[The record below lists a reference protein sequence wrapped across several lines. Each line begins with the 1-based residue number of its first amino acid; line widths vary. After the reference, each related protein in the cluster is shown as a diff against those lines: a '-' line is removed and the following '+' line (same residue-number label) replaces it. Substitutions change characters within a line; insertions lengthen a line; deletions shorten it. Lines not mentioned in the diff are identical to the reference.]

1 MEKALLVHLSTDK
14 EQKEKAEDSL
24 QELKSLVESA
34 GGQAAGELYQSRE
47 SIHRKY
53 LIGAGKVDEV
63 ARMRQESDADLVVFD
78 HDLTPGQQ
86 RALEDRIDSKVIDRT
101 QLILDIFA
109 QRAHSNEGK
118 LQVELAQLNYL
129 LPRLTGKGQA
139 LSRLGGGIGTR
150 GPGEKKLEVDR
161 RRIKKRIGRIKQD
174 LKKTQKRR
182 IEQRQRR
189 RRSPVPVVSLVGYTN
204 AGKSTLFNRMTGVDK
219 FVSKKLFA
227 TLDPVIRRMSF
238 SDGAYVYFTDTVGFI
253 KELPAELK
261 TAFRATLEEV
271 HEANCI
277 CHVID
282 ITSPH
287 YRDHILTV
295 EMILSELDV
304 TDIPLIKVFNKIDM
318 VPDPQEYADINQNL
332 DQDSVY
338 ISAQTGTGLE
348 TLQQK
353 IREVVFKSKKIY
365 YLEVPRKERNLIDS
379 FPKWSI
385 VLKRSETE
393 QNVKL
398 KILAD
403 PKNMLNFIPYIQR
416 GESHW

>member
-14 EQKEKAEDSL
+14 EPKEKAEDSL
-24 QELKSLVESA
+24 HELKRLVESA
-34 GGQAAGELYQSRE
+34 GGKAIGELYQIRE
-47 SIHRKY
+47 AVHRKF
-53 LIGAGKVDEV
+53 LVGTGKVDEV
-63 ARMRQESDADLVVFD
+63 TRLKEETDADLVVFD

-161 RRIKKRIGRIKQD
+161 RRIQKRISKIKQD

-182 IEQRQRR
+182 IDQRQRR
-189 RRSPVPVVSLVGYTN
+189 HRSPVPVVSLVGYTN
-204 AGKSTLFNRMTGVDK
+204 AGKSTLFNRLTGMDK
-219 FVSKKLFA
+219 FVSKQLFA

-238 SDGAYVYFTDTVGFI
+238 SDGSYVFFTDTVGFI
-253 KELPAELK
+253 KELPSELK
-261 TAFRATLEEV
+261 TAFRATLEEIR
-271 HEANCI
+271 EADCI

-287 YRDHILTV
+287 YRDHVMAVEAILA
-295 EMILSELDV
+295 ELDV
-304 TDIPLIKVFNKIDM
+304 LDIPIVKIFNKTDL
-318 VPDPQEYADINQNL
+318 VSNSQEYLGINNSL

-338 ISAQTGTGLE
+338 ISARKGTGLE
-348 TLQQK
+348 QLKQK
-353 IREVVFKSKKIY
+353 IRTVVFKSKKIY
-365 YLEVPRKERNLIDS
+365 HLEVPRKEKNLIHS

-385 VLKRSETE
+385 VLKRVETE
-393 QNVKL
+393 RSVKI

-403 PKNMLNFIPYIQR
+403 PKYMLNFIPYIKR
-416 GESHW
+416 GETHW

>member
-14 EQKEKAEDSL
+14 KQKEKAEDSL
-24 QELKSLVESA
+24 QELEQLVESA
-34 GGQAAGELYQSRE
+34 GGTVIGELYQNRE
-47 SIHRKY
+47 AIHRKY
-53 LIGAGKVDEV
+53 LIGTGKANEV
-63 ARMRQESDADLVVFD
+63 SRLKKETGADLVVFD

-161 RRIKKRIGRIKQD
+161 RRIQKRISKIKQD
-174 LKKTQKRR
+174 LTKTQKRR
-182 IEQRQRR
+182 KEQRHQR

-204 AGKSTLFNRMTGVDK
+204 AGKSTLFNRMTGVNK
-219 FVSKKLFA
+219 FVSKQLFA

-238 SDGAYVYFTDTVGFI
+238 SDGAYVFFTDTVGFI
-253 KELPAELK
+253 RDLPSELK

-271 HEANCI
+271 HEADCI

-287 YRDHILTV
+287 HREHILAV
-295 EMILSELDV
+295 ESILAELDV
-304 TDIPLIKVFNKIDM
+304 LDIPMVNVFNKIDLI
-318 VPDPQEYADINQNL
+318 PDPQEYLNTNRNL

-338 ISAQTGTGLE
+338 ISAREGTGLE
-348 TLQQK
+348 QLKQA
-353 IREVVFKSKKIY
+353 IRTVVFKSKKIY
-365 YLEVPRKERNLIDS
+365 HLEVPREEKNIIHS
-379 FPKWSI
+379 FPNWSI
-385 VLKRSETE
+385 VLKRIETE
-393 QNVKL
+393 RSVKI

-403 PKNMLNFIPYIQR
+403 PKDMLNFVPYIHR
-416 GESHW
+416 GETHW